1 MNELILKTEDLCK
14 TYGGFLALDN
24 VNVQIPKG
32 RIVGLLG
39 ANGSGKTTF
48 IKILSGLLTAT
59 SGTVLIDGMEP
70 SEKTKAIVSYLPERT
85 YFNPWMKVNECLTFF
100 EDFYADFDRAVAE
113 KMLFDLNI
121 SLDSRLRTLS
131 KGTKEKLQLILVM
144 SRRAKL
150 FVLDEPIAG
159 VDPAARDYIIKTV
172 IENYNREASIIIST
186 HLIYDIE
193 PVLDDFFFLN
203 GGRIMLSGDVKEIR
217 RTHGTLDGYFREVF
231 RCY

>member
-1 MNELILKTEDLCK
+1 
-14 TYGGFLALDN
+14 
-24 VNVQIPKG
+24 
-32 RIVGLLG
+32 
-39 ANGSGKTTF
+39 
-48 IKILSGLLTAT
+48 
-59 SGTVLIDGMEP
+59 
-70 SEKTKAIVSYLPERT
+70 
-85 YFNPWMKVNECLTFF
+85 
-100 EDFYADFDRAVAE
+100 
-113 KMLFDLNI
+113 MLFDLNI

>member
-39 ANGSGKTTF
+39 PNGSGKTTF